1 MKAMLYA
8 DWRSVRRSV
17 KAILWVVLVM
27 SVAAS
32 AFGGV
37 MVVPFMLT
45 MLSLMFPATLM
56 NTDHA
61 YGWDKLSLTLPVSRR
76 DVVGSKFTVSLLV
89 NLAAFALSTVLI
101 LIFTAVNRDS
111 SLAEN
116 LLSLIACEA
125 AGLLLMGV
133 QFVLILK
140 FGTERGRYLLMGVV
154 WVPIILINVLKNH
167 PAANS
172 LVKAVGGMDSWP
184 VTRLAGFAAGMLLL
198 CAAAFAIHIQ
208 IIDYYSPKGDGI
220 KISCVQFLFAGVL
233 GLICMAIFE
242 TPDLGNILAC
252 WLPILYAGVL
262 SCGIGYTLQVVA
274 QADADPTAASL
285 ILSLE
290 SAFAAIS
297 GALVLHES
305 MTLRQLLGC
314 AVIFCAVI
322 LSNLPEKQAKLPN
335 EPK

>member
-1 MKAMLYA
+1 MDYIEPFTYNGIRTL
-8 DWRSVRRSV
+8 
-17 KAILWVVLVM
+17 IGGLVLIPVIYVF
-27 SVAAS
+27 SKKNVAADGAPQKIFDWEKDKVS
-32 AFGGV
+32 IIGGLFCGAALFVASSLQQFGV
-37 MVVPFMLT
+37 MYTTVGKAGFIT
-45 MLSLMFPATLM
+45 TL
-56 NTDHA
+56 
-61 YGWDKLSLTLPVSRR
+61 YI
-76 DVVGSKFTVSLLV
+76 
-89 NLAAFALSTVLI
+89 AF
-101 LIFTAVNRDS
+101 
-111 SLAEN
+111 
-116 LLSLIACEA
+116 
-125 AGLLLMGV
+125 
-133 QFVLILK
+133 
-140 FGTERGRYLLMGVV
+140 
-154 WVPIILINVLKNH
+154 VPIISIFMRKRVRPIMWLCVL
-167 PAANS
+167 
-172 LVKAVGGMDSWP
+172 LGAVGFYLLCMTEASLKLEFGD
-184 VTRLAGFAAGMLLL
+184 MLVLL

-208 IIDYYSPKGDGI
+208 VIDYYSPKGDGI

>member
-116 LLSLIACEA
+116 LLSLLACEA
-125 AGLLLMGV
+125 AGLLMGV

-198 CAAAFAIHIQ
+198 CAAAYVLCWHI
-208 IIDYYSPKGDGI
+208 
-220 KISCVQFLFAGVL
+220 
-233 GLICMAIFE
+233 
-242 TPDLGNILAC
+242 GNRI
-252 WLPILYAGVL
+252 Y
-262 SCGIGYTLQVVA
+262 
-274 QADADPTAASL
+274 
-285 ILSLE
+285 
-290 SAFAAIS
+290 
-297 GALVLHES
+297 
-305 MTLRQLLGC
+305 
-314 AVIFCAVI
+314 
-322 LSNLPEKQAKLPN
+322 EKR
-335 EPK
+335 EF

>member
-61 YGWDKLSLTLPVSRR
+61 YGWDKLSLTMPVSRR

-116 LLSLIACEA
+116 LLSLLACEA
-125 AGLLLMGV
+125 AGL
-133 QFVLILK
+133 
-140 FGTERGRYLLMGVV
+140 LLMGVV

-184 VTRLAGFAAGMLLL
+184 VTRLAGFAAGILLL
-198 CAAAFAIHIQ
+198 CAAAYVLCWHI
-208 IIDYYSPKGDGI
+208 
-220 KISCVQFLFAGVL
+220 
-233 GLICMAIFE
+233 
-242 TPDLGNILAC
+242 GNRI
-252 WLPILYAGVL
+252 Y
-262 SCGIGYTLQVVA
+262 
-274 QADADPTAASL
+274 
-285 ILSLE
+285 
-290 SAFAAIS
+290 
-297 GALVLHES
+297 
-305 MTLRQLLGC
+305 
-314 AVIFCAVI
+314 
-322 LSNLPEKQAKLPN
+322 EKR
-335 EPK
+335 EF

>member
-1 MKAMLYA
+1 MSKKMRSNILLLITAAIWGSSFVAQKSGMDYIEPFTYNGIRTLIGGLVLIPVIYVFSKKNAGA
-8 DWRSVRRSV
+8 DGAPQKIFDWEKDKVSIIGGLFCG
-17 KAILWVVLVM
+17 AALF
-27 SVAAS
+27 VAS
-32 AFGGV
+32 SLQQFGV
-37 MVVPFMLT
+37 MYTTVGKAGFIT
-45 MLSLMFPATLM
+45 TL
-56 NTDHA
+56 
-61 YGWDKLSLTLPVSRR
+61 YI
-76 DVVGSKFTVSLLV
+76 
-89 NLAAFALSTVLI
+89 AF
-101 LIFTAVNRDS
+101 
-111 SLAEN
+111 
-116 LLSLIACEA
+116 
-125 AGLLLMGV
+125 
-133 QFVLILK
+133 
-140 FGTERGRYLLMGVV
+140 
-154 WVPIILINVLKNH
+154 VPIISIFMRKRVRPIMWICVL
-167 PAANS
+167 
-172 LVKAVGGMDSWP
+172 LGAVGFYLLCMTEASLKLEFGD
-184 VTRLAGFAAGMLLL
+184 MLVLL
-198 CAAAFAIHIQ
+198 CAAAFAIHIK

>member
-101 LIFTAVNRDS
+101 LIF
-111 SLAEN
+111 
-116 LLSLIACEA
+116 
-125 AGLLLMGV
+125 
-133 QFVLILK
+133 F
-140 FGTERGRYLLMGVV
+140 FF
-154 WVPIILINVLKNH
+154 INV
-167 PAANS
+167 S
-172 LVKAVGGMDSWP
+172 KAP
-184 VTRLAGFAAGMLLL
+184 FPQ
-198 CAAAFAIHIQ
+198 IQ
-208 IIDYYSPKGDGI
+208 HFD
-220 KISCVQFLFAGVL
+220 V
-233 GLICMAIFE
+233 
-242 TPDLGNILAC
+242 
-252 WLPILYAGVL
+252 
-262 SCGIGYTLQVVA
+262 
-274 QADADPTAASL
+274 
-285 ILSLE
+285 
-290 SAFAAIS
+290 
-297 GALVLHES
+297 
-305 MTLRQLLGC
+305 
-314 AVIFCAVI
+314 
-322 LSNLPEKQAKLPN
+322 
-335 EPK
+335 